1 MTLDEI
7 AAAAE
12 QLKRDQQ
19 RQNIARMADEI
30 LTINKE
36 DWKAPE
42 GVEHVPTYE
51 QPAPLDWLLRE
62 HIAKAKA
69 EGELYENI
77 TPPTTD

>member
-19 RQNIARMADEI
+19 RQNIAKMADEI
-30 LTINKE
+30 EQLKAE

-42 GVEHVPTYE
+42 GVEYVPE
-51 QPAPLDWLLRE
+51 QPAPLDWLLQE
-62 HIAKAKA
+62 LFAKAKR
-69 EGELYENI
+69 EGETHHMEL
-77 TPPTTD
+77 PTD

>member
-19 RQNIARMADEI
+19 RQQIAKMADELI
-30 LTINKE
+30 TIQAE

-42 GVEHVPTYE
+42 GVEHAPDPW
-51 QPAPLDWLLRE
+51 QPKPLDWLLQE
-62 HIAKAKA
+62 QIAKAKR
-69 EGELYENI
+69 EGETHHIELEA
-77 TPPTTD
+77 D